1 MAFPIKTGG
10 DWVPGVYVGTK
21 RERDIYN
28 IHPRK
33 LTWIPKMMGLGKGNS
48 PQKWQFLVFMLD
60 FCSVYIYMIYK
71 VGPEPIVINGD
82 ISPL

>member
-1 MAFPIKTGG
+1 MMA
-10 DWVPGVYVGTK
+10 
-21 RERDIYN
+21 
-28 IHPRK
+28 
-33 LTWIPKMMGLGKGNS
+33 LGKGNS
-48 PQKWQFLVFMLD
+48 PQKLQFLVFMLD